1 MLTGELPIGRFS
13 PPSQSVKLDGRL
25 DKVVLKTLESRPEQR
40 YQQASD
46 LKTAIEFI
54 ATPWPRRPGKR
65 AASSTMILGMPLW
78 SVAYGP
84 DLEKGEVRGHAHG
97 VFALGEIATGI
108 VAVGAVAVG
117 VFTLAPISIG
127 VFALGA
133 VALGGV
139 AMGGVSI
146 GILSYG
152 AVALGLFAYGL
163 GTSN

>member
-1 MLTGELPIGRFS
+1 MDHRADIYSLGVVFYEMLTGELPIGRFS

-65 AASSTMILGMPLW
+65 AASSTMILG
-78 SVAYGP
+78 
-84 DLEKGEVRGHAHG
+84 
-97 VFALGEIATGI
+97 EIATGI